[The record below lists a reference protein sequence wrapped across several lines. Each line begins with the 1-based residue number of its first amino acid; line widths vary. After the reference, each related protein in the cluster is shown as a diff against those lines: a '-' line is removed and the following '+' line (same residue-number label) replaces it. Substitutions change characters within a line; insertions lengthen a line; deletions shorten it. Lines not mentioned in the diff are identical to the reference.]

1 MSYLSDC
8 FVFDSCF
15 SIGMG
20 TFVLGK
26 IIWRV
31 NIESDKI
38 FPKHFTLE
46 NFTHV
51 IQDLGFAKN
60 IGNSLI
66 IAIITTGIAI
76 VISSMAAYGI
86 VRFFQNLDRLC
97 RKF

>member
-1 MSYLSDC
+1 MTNKKRKSRECVLSYLSDC

-38 FPKHFTLE
+38 FPETFYIREFYTC
-46 NFTHV
+46 NS
-51 IQDLGFAKN
+51 GFR
-60 IGNSLI
+60 
-66 IAIITTGIAI
+66 
-76 VISSMAAYGI
+76 V
-86 VRFFQNLDRLC
+86 C
-97 RKF
+97 